1 MASSLG
7 PISPVACLA
16 EFTAMVLFV
25 IIGCGSAMGIDGSRS
40 GSDTST
46 DPSWVLLV
54 ALTFGL
60 TITALA
66 YATGHLSGGHINCAV
81 TFGLVLAGQCGVAQG
96 LANLAAQ
103 LLGSVVGACILC
115 LIFPKAMDQT
125 GGLGSNGLA
134 DGWAWHNALVGELLG
149 TFLLMTAVLQTA
161 CSHKSAAN
169 RAQAPLAIGLAVF
182 AAHAVLLPVDGCSI
196 NPTRSFGPAL
206 VAQLRY
212 GGEPS
217 SPFRHMWIFWLGPLL
232 GAALAVGH
240 YRLLERASRAEAPEA
255 AEAVAAPPASLQSPS
270 PAECREAAEAAAAP
284 PAGLPPPGPAERKEG
299 LQRAASQASGEE
311 AGGRQ
316 ESEEGQE
323 GVQC

>member
-1 MASSLG
+1 MAPSLR
-7 PISPVACLA
+7 PVSPLACLA
-16 EFTAMVLFV
+16 EFTAMALFV
-25 IIGCGSAMGIDGSRS
+25 VIGCGSAMGINGSRS

-46 DPSWVLLV
+46 DPGWVLLV

-81 TFGLVLAGQCGVAQG
+81 TFGLVLAGKCGVAQG

-115 LIFPKAMDQT
+115 LIFPEAMDQT

-134 DGWAWHNALVGELLG
+134 DGWAWHNALVGELVS

-217 SPFRHMWIFWLGPLL
+217 SPFKYMWIFWLGPLL

-240 YRLLERASRAEAPEA
+240 YRLLERVSRMESPEA
-255 AEAVAAPPASLQSPS
+255 AEPVAAPPPSLLSPS
-270 PAECREAAEAAAAP
+270 MAEHKK
-284 PAGLPPPGPAERKEG
+284 GV
-299 LQRAASQASGEE
+299 QRSASRASGQAASCQD
-311 AGGRQ
+311 
-316 ESEEGQE
+316 SET
-323 GVQC
+323 VQL